1 MKVKKTRRQFYDSIY
16 ILAIKHGLMLAIPF
30 LILGSFALLFNSFPI
45 PDYQVFL
52 AAFLDGGLKDGLSI
66 IYNCSLGSIA
76 LILIITISLSYGKL
90 NGQDDVFFYPIT
102 AIISYLSFCGGLHE
116 KTYIFQS
123 DWVFTAMCI
132 TLLTCAML
140 KKGMHL
146 VNHLEKL
153 YTVGTN
159 YIFNRAI
166 R

>member
-102 AIISYLSFCGGLHE
+102 AIISYLLFVADCMKRH
-116 KTYIFQS
+116 IF
-123 DWVFTAMCI
+123 FN
-132 TLLTCAML
+132 LTGSLRQCA
-140 KKGMHL
+140 
-146 VNHLEKL
+146 
-153 YTVGTN
+153 
-159 YIFNRAI
+159 
-166 R
+166 

>member
-76 LILIITISLSYGKL
+76 LILIITISLSYGLLKQSL
-90 NGQDDVFFYPIT
+90 IMLMLVFKKRVT
-102 AIISYLSFCGGLHE
+102 VTSSFH
-116 KTYIFQS
+116 I
-123 DWVFTAMCI
+123 
-132 TLLTCAML
+132 
-140 KKGMHL
+140 
-146 VNHLEKL
+146 
-153 YTVGTN
+153 
-159 YIFNRAI
+159 
-166 R
+166 

>member
-66 IYNCSLGSIA
+66 IYNGSLGSIA

-102 AIISYLSFCGGLHE
+102 AIIHTFLFVADCMKRH
-116 KTYIFQS
+116 IF
-123 DWVFTAMCI
+123 FN
-132 TLLTCAML
+132 LTGSLQQCA
-140 KKGMHL
+140 
-146 VNHLEKL
+146 
-153 YTVGTN
+153 
-159 YIFNRAI
+159 
-166 R
+166 

>member
-102 AIISYLSFCGGLHE
+102 AIISYLVYC
-116 KTYIFQS
+116 
-123 DWVFTAMCI
+123 
-132 TLLTCAML
+132 
-140 KKGMHL
+140 
-146 VNHLEKL
+146 N
-153 YTVGTN
+153 
-159 YIFNRAI
+159 
-166 R
+166 

>member
-102 AIISYLSFCGGLHE
+102 AIFGVSGYYDTATQDWIYSFIVLLACGCLSVLLLNGLNH
-116 KTYIFQS
+116 K
-123 DWVFTAMCI
+123 
-132 TLLTCAML
+132 
-140 KKGMHL
+140 KKG
-146 VNHLEKL
+146 
-153 YTVGTN
+153 
-159 YIFNRAI
+159 
-166 R
+166 